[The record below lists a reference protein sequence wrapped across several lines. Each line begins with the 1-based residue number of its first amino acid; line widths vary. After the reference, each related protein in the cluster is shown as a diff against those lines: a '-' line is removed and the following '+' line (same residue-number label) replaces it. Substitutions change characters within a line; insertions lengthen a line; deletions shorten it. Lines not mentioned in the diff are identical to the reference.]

1 MSRFEYSKSI
11 LACVALAEEHSPRR
25 TVVFHGYFI
34 SDGLEREALDGWGS
48 SAGRTSGSAANRRQR
63 IWHNCLLDIWHN
75 WDNQCDSLA
84 QYLILSMSSSKT
96 FWPRRS

>member
-34 SDGLEREALDGWGS
+34 SDGLEREALDGWDLALDGQAARQPTVAS
-48 SAGRTSGSAANRRQR
+48 VFGTIVCSIFGIIGTTSAIR
-63 IWHNCLLDIWHN
+63 LL
-75 WDNQCDSLA
+75 S
-84 QYLILSMSSSKT
+84 T
-96 FWPRRS
+96 